1 MWFGYRICDMCLHCN
16 LEVSVESA
24 MCYPITGLQVNRP
37 LGSVKRVK
45 DEFKQ
50 SDLKNLEHIF
60 RYILE
65 RGKSASLCHKDAYF
79 YEKISFF

>member
-79 YEKISFF
+79 